1 MSSLLEKFR
10 DMPNNEWD
18 YFLNLNEIEN
28 PFKEIEN
35 SDFENFIEKYF
46 SSSGKRLLLKEFK
59 EYLQSILDNA
69 PAISPDR
76 AIHTVS
82 VFFLGIH
89 IWKNTN
95 IHPIFLNDTTNIRG
109 NPTFQFIWFLS
120 ILFHDFAESIE
131 KKVYFD
137 DLDDLFKKYNI
148 EHRLTDYKKVEHID
162 KTLFQLIKKYYYY
175 RRFSMKSIDHGIL
188 AGIYMYDKLIKI
200 RRKKEAEGKA
210 ENDNG
215 LNWHESL
222 EPLYATAAGAIACH
236 NMWTTKKRS
245 KEHSD
250 YIKFELDALVRPTFK
265 KIKCTDN
272 PLLFLLGLVDT
283 IDPIKYFMKKGIT
296 PERILNGLDL
306 ECLEDSITIINK
318 GFTIETFKQYR
329 DDNKRNFEGWL
340 DLTVEEIIDNKF
352 RIRFNN

>member
-1 MSSLLEKFR
+1 MSNLLEKFKNMHP
-10 DMPNNEWD
+10 DDW
-18 YFLNLNEIEN
+18 
-28 PFKEIEN
+28 
-35 SDFENFIEKYF
+35 
-46 SSSGKRLLLKEFK
+46 KREMVDEFMK
-59 EYLQSILDNA
+59 SA
-69 PAISPDR
+69 VFTPSR

-131 KKVYFD
+131 SDVNCD
-137 DLDDLFKKYNI
+137 DLDELFNKYNI
-148 EHRLTDYKKVEHID
+148 ENRLTDYKGVEHID
-162 KTLFQLIKKYYYY
+162 KTLFGLIKKYFYY
-175 RRFSMKSIDHGIL
+175 RRYSMKSIDHGIL
-188 AGIYMYDKLIKI
+188 AGIYMYDRLIKI
-200 RRKKEAEGKA
+200 RRQKVSDGKA

-215 LNWHESL
+215 LNWHERL
-222 EPLYATAAGAIACH
+222 EPSYATAAGAIACH

-265 KIKCTDN
+265 RIKIESN
-272 PLLFLLGLVDT
+272 ALLFLFGLVDT
-283 IDPIKYFMKKGIT
+283 IDPIKYFMKKGFA
-296 PERILNGLDL
+296 PESILKSLDI
-306 ECLEDSITIINK
+306 ECSDDFITIINK
-318 GFTIETFKQYR
+318 EFTPEIFNQYR
-329 DDNKRNFEGWL
+329 DDNARNFEGWL
-340 DLTVEEIIDNKF
+340 DLIVEKIEGERF